1 MLLERAEFRRAYVP
15 SSSRSTGL
23 SRSRLKSR
31 RSAGVGAVAMIETP
45 DGLFECETIC
55 RRLGPKSVLVGL
67 FDLSVALGH
76 HGDVQ
81 LSEVL
86 AGVEREIGAVRA
98 AGLPIPMPVFA
109 RVPAGFESPPSHWAA
124 RAVRHLA
131 IGADNAAGARAFR
144 N

>member
-23 SRSRLKSR
+23 SRSRLKSL

-98 AGLPIPMPVFA
+98 AGLPIPMPVFG
-109 RVPAGFESPPSHWAA
+109 RVPAGCLTGHRTTIACRQTIKAGPHSAVHSH
-124 RAVRHLA
+124 RAVA
-131 IGADNAAGARAFR
+131 
-144 N
+144 